1 MTATSSISVYAASA
15 RGLKARIGINSQY
28 GFGPLYFCATQ
39 IIIVNTVPIYG
50 PDSRDYITAN
60 RLVANCVGITA
71 SMILAVFP
79 PGNYG
84 WDPAHARKINQLLF
98 ETIQSTLEYLVS
110 CDIDIN
116 SDIEA
121 SETASYFRIAAN
133 TTFTKAADL
142 QASAVYFQKDGE
154 HMLCYVVLK
163 TARSSYGYS

>member
-1 MTATSSISVYAASA
+1 
-15 RGLKARIGINSQY
+15 
-28 GFGPLYFCATQ
+28 
-39 IIIVNTVPIYG
+39 
-50 PDSRDYITAN
+50 
-60 RLVANCVGITA
+60 
-71 SMILAVFP
+71 
-79 PGNYG
+79 
-84 WDPAHARKINQLLF
+84 
-98 ETIQSTLEYLVS
+98 LEYLVS